1 MRNEYLVCVSL
12 IDHAAETL
20 RLEAE
25 AELSWAPPDWT
36 PEAALTATA
45 LCEIELAGDIA
56 MPAVMMDGP
65 IEDPPPIPVS
75 YEGPGYGFE
84 TLPADAL
91 DAIDEACDD
100 GLTAVAEMLAP
111 AIPTVWPPL
120 LDEVLA
126 PVRTKRSAAY
136 GGMVGLIAC
145 TLVGTLGWHLV
156 TRPAAVCRVA
166 DAGKMETV
174 GRLAANAMAARIV
187 TAESGGDA
195 DARNPRSTATGAGQF
210 LDGTWLDMIR
220 AHRPDLTTKSETEI
234 LDLRYDADLSREMVA
249 RFAEGNAAVLV
260 RRCLPVT
267 AGTLYLAH
275 FAGGAGAVAV
285 LSAPDD
291 ADAATTMAE
300 ADSTGQATR
309 EKIVTAN
316 PFLEKFT
323 VADLKTWADRKM
335 FSAASHRLSR
345 IW

>member
-1 MRNEYLVCVSL
+1 LTGE
-12 IDHAAETL
+12 I
-20 RLEAE
+20 
-25 AELSWAPPDWT
+25 
-36 PEAALTATA
+36 AL
-45 LCEIELAGDIA
+45 
-56 MPAVMMDGP
+56 PAVRVGGP
-65 IEDPPPIPVS
+65 VEDPPPLLIS
-75 YEGPGYGFE
+75 YEEPDYGYE
-84 TLPADAL
+84 TLPAEIL
-91 DAIDEACDD
+91 DAIDRDCDV
-100 GLTAVAEMLAP
+100 GLTAVAEKLAP
-111 AIPTVWPPL
+111 AIPTVRPPL
-120 LDEVLA
+120 LDEGLA
-126 PVRTKRSAAY
+126 PAHTQRSIAY

-145 TLVGTLGWHLV
+145 AMVGMLGWHFIA
-156 TRPAAVCRVA
+156 RSAAVCRVA
-166 DAGKMETV
+166 DAGKMETI

-220 AHRPDLTTKSETEI
+220 THRPDLTAKSETEI

-267 AGTLYLAH
+267 PGTLYLAH
-275 FAGGAGAVAV
+275 FAGGAGAAAV

-300 ADSTGQATR
+300 ADSTGRATR

-323 VADLKTWADRKM
+323 VADLKIWADRKM
-335 FSAASHRLSR
+335 LSAASHRLSR
-345 IW
+345 M

>member
-1 MRNEYLVCVSL
+1 VSL

-25 AELSWAPPDWT
+25 AELSWAPPDWA

-45 LCEIELAGDIA
+45 LCEIELTGDFA
-56 MPAVMMDGP
+56 MPALLMGGP
-65 IEDPPPIPVS
+65 IDDPPPLLIS
-75 YEGPGYGFE
+75 YEEPGCGFE
-84 TLPADAL
+84 ALPPDAV
-91 DAIDEACDD
+91 DEACDD

-111 AIPTVWPPL
+111 AIPIVRAPTP
-120 LDEVLA
+120 DEGLA

-145 TLVGTLGWHLV
+145 AMVATLGWHFIA
-156 TRPAAVCRVA
+156 RPAAVCRVA
-166 DAGKMETV
+166 DAGEMETI

-187 TAESGGDA
+187 AAESGGDA

-220 AHRPDLTTKSETEI
+220 AHRPDLTTKTETEI

-267 AGTLYLAH
+267 PGTLYLAH
-275 FAGGAGAVAV
+275 FAGGAGAAAV

-300 ADSTGQATR
+300 ADSTGRATR

-316 PFLEKFT
+316 PFLEEFT
-323 VADLKTWADRKM
+323 VADLKIWADRKM
-335 FSAASHRLSR
+335 LSAASHRLSR
-345 IW
+345 M